1 MGAVTYPSKK
11 VSDYVSEY
19 FVPWRIPFDTAN
31 NLLRRYNV
39 VWTPTTIF
47 ADRKGTEC
55 YRVVGYLP
63 PDVFISYLAMGN
75 AETAFGSHNYPEAA
89 ELFDTVASDHPESCL
104 APEAMYYRAVCRA
117 KATGDD
123 AHLDEAVAD
132 LERLFPDSDW
142 LLRTRPW
149 INEQG

>member
-1 MGAVTYPSKK
+1 MGAVTYPGEK
-11 VSDYVSEY
+11 VSDYVSDY

-47 ADRKGTEC
+47 ADRKGNER

-63 PDVFISYLAMGN
+63 PEVFIAYLAMGN

-89 ELFDTVASDHPESCL
+89 VLFDTVASDHPESCL
-104 APEAMYYRAVCRA
+104 APEAIYYRAVCRT

-132 LERLFPDSDW
+132 LKRLFPNSDW

-149 INEQG
+149 LDE